1 MGSLLG
7 HLAECCRDDVRM
19 RTRVW
24 VARARIRSA
33 VRIIAIVVVGFVGG
47 LIVFNPTYLAPY
59 ASPTGMMALAVVI
72 AMFAASLVFLQR
84 LGRFSSP
91 PRFIARRADGAL
103 S

>member
-1 MGSLLG
+1 
-7 HLAECCRDDVRM
+7 
-19 RTRVW
+19 
-24 VARARIRSA
+24 
-33 VRIIAIVVVGFVGG
+33 

-59 ASPTGMMALAVVI
+59 ASPTGMVALTVVI
-72 AMFAASLVFLQR
+72 AMFVASLVFLQR